1 MLALLILL
9 LSEAIRRN
17 TKHIERKQLN
27 FLPPDQHFVRISGEN
42 MHEAVRTL
50 APDKIFSSTTART
63 LTKLDRDLAKARE
76 RVKNVKL
83 FKPFV
88 TKQERWVMLRLLK
101 RIDHVF
107 RKYNVTY
114 IIYGGT
120 LLGSH
125 RHHGLVP
132 WDDDVD
138 LLVNKTV
145 RRHLP
150 AMLAAAA
157 PELVLQEAGGHD
169 KIYDGGLSRRTSTY
183 PWRWPYLDVSFFEEN
198 STHLWDHMATY
209 SHWFV
214 YPKWLVLPTHARPFE
229 HLRLPVPRDT
239 LAFLQLTY
247 GRTGTCL
254 TSAYSHM
261 IEDGMPSGRRPCLSL
276 NGSVPFVHRK
286 PCTTSSN
293 QRTDS
298 CVLETLVLGNR
309 QLKPAVAVAEPSFA
323 INEPFS
329 LKLVHGFTQPPY
341 YPSMSDSDL

>member
-9 LSEAIRRN
+9 LSEAIRHN
-17 TKHIERKQLN
+17 TKHIDRKQLN
-27 FLPPDQHFVRISGEN
+27 FPPPDQHFVRISGEN

-50 APDKIFSSTTART
+50 APDKGAASRQKSTTMKSYSATAVNAKKSPKSKSTLKILKFSSTTART

-138 LLVNKTV
+138 LLVNKTF
-145 RRHLP
+145 RRRLP
-150 AMLAAAA
+150 AMLAAAT

-169 KIYDGGLSRRTSTY
+169 KIYDRGLSRRTSTY
-183 PWRWPYLDVSFFEEN
+183 PWRWPYL
-198 STHLWDHMATY
+198 
-209 SHWFV
+209 
-214 YPKWLVLPTHARPFE
+214 
-229 HLRLPVPRDT
+229 
-239 LAFLQLTY
+239 
-247 GRTGTCL
+247 
-254 TSAYSHM
+254 
-261 IEDGMPSGRRPCLSL
+261 
-276 NGSVPFVHRK
+276 
-286 PCTTSSN
+286 
-293 QRTDS
+293 
-298 CVLETLVLGNR
+298 
-309 QLKPAVAVAEPSFA
+309 
-323 INEPFS
+323 
-329 LKLVHGFTQPPY
+329 
-341 YPSMSDSDL
+341 